1 VKRRVGPR
9 RRWAASLV
17 AAGMVATVGLAGVTS
32 LAGVAEAQGQRAG
45 DVVVIDGTN
54 GSELLTSGGGATS
67 FSLRLPEAASCPGD
81 SANDNY
87 RVQTF
92 IVPVADDP
100 ATLTYESQKP
110 AGEGRWALYD
120 VNTSPYVQVLTEV
133 ASAPGEPG
141 RITPLSQL
149 SFAVFPPGT
158 FPDGRYRI
166 GVACT
171 QWSETVQYW
180 DTEIDIVA
188 DSGADPAGDPAQ
200 LRWAVVGAPA
210 PSGVAGLPLLVGV
223 TVVAI
228 LGAVVVLALRR
239 RMTPADPSP
248 PSSTSPANAP
258 PNHPQEQP

>member
-1 VKRRVGPR
+1 
-9 RRWAASLV
+9 
-17 AAGMVATVGLAGVTS
+17 MVATVGLTGTTS
-32 LAGVAEAQGQRAG
+32 LAGVAAAQGQRAG

-54 GSELLTSGGGATS
+54 GSELLTSGGGATP
-67 FSLRLPEAASCPGD
+67 FSLRLPEAAACPGD

-110 AGEGRWALYD
+110 AGDGRWALYD
-120 VNTSPYVQVLTEV
+120 VNTSPYAQVLTEV
-133 ASAPGEPG
+133 ASAPGQPG

-149 SFAVFPPGT
+149 SFAVFPTGT

-171 QWSETVQYW
+171 QWSETVRYW

-188 DSGADPAGDPAQ
+188 DPGADPADDPAQ

-223 TVVAI
+223 TVVAV

-239 RMTPADPSP
+239 RMTPAS
-248 PSSTSPANAP
+248 PSSPSTPSPANATP
-258 PNHPQEQP
+258 DHTQEQP